1 MARTFRLSKILC
13 VTSACTITDQRRQK
27 TLSRSKNT
35 TVVNM
40 SKHHGLPPPPSLPPP
55 LPPTHKDTSTLSLEM
70 RPSVCILLK
79 TEMNVS
85 AMAGVSMVRNR
96 YSRMG
101 SFSACGSS
109 FLWRVPR
116 SRGRHGRQRRKHLKE
131 EKEGGKHG
139 KGARKG
145 GKEGG
150 AGLCEMPCKRPV
162 GHRKKGERKEEKKQ
176 LTSRTETSARSGP
189 KRKCDG

>member
-1 MARTFRLSKILC
+1 
-13 VTSACTITDQRRQK
+13 
-27 TLSRSKNT
+27 
-35 TVVNM
+35 M

-96 YSRMG
+96 YSRIG

-131 EKEGGKHG
+131 EEEGGKHG
-139 KGARKG
+139 EGARKG

-150 AGLCEMPCKRPV
+150 AGLCEMPCKRSGDIERRV
-162 GHRKKGERKEEKKQ
+162 SGRRK
-176 LTSRTETSARSGP
+176 RSNLP
-189 KRKCDG
+189 LARKCLPAADLIQSVTGKGAESKRIAARHIKWLTKGF